1 MLLPKTPL
9 PSFRVNC
16 CYPFETTGLNY
27 AGPLYANEGNDNKLR
42 KCYILLFTC
51 ATVCAVRL
59 EITRDFS
66 SKSLVLAI
74 RHFIARPALFVS
86 DKFKSFKCANVKEF
100 ILKH

>member
-42 KCYILLFTC
+42 KCYILLFTSV
-51 ATVCAVRL
+51 TIRAVRL